1 MAEQGGHKV
10 GRETRLGFGLVSW
23 SFDYE
28 SAATISQ
35 RPRPSPSQ
43 LTTACATT
51 TTTYWSVLCRQA
63 TTQIQLPANLI
74 VLVAEP
80 RKLPGREERGRGA
93 RGSEC
98 EQRALAPASN
108 EAWNFSA
115 LATVS
120 SFFFCSLLL
129 FLIFLIP
136 LSRVFAFCHASQNF
150 MKWNLLKSCYG
161 ICHVSSTKTYCRHF
175 KR

>member
-10 GRETRLGFGLVSW
+10 GRETRLGFGLVNW

-35 RPRPSPSQ
+35 CPRPAPSL

-120 SFFFCSLLL
+120 SFFLLPL
-129 FLIFLIP
+129 ALLDISDTLVEGICV
-136 LSRVFAFCHASQNF
+136 LSRKPKLYEVELTEVLLRNMPCKQYE
-150 MKWNLLKSCYG
+150 NLLQ
-161 ICHVSSTKTYCRHF
+161 TL
-175 KR
+175 

>member
-35 RPRPSPSQ
+35 RPRPAPSQ

-80 RKLPGREERGRGA
+80 RKRPGKEEGGRA

-98 EQRALAPASN
+98 EQRALGPASN

-120 SFFFCSLLL
+120 SFFLLPRAL
-129 FLIFLIP
+129 LDISDTLVEGICV
-136 LSRVFAFCHASQNF
+136 LSRKPKLYEVELTEVLLRNMPCKQYE
-150 MKWNLLKSCYG
+150 NLLQ
-161 ICHVSSTKTYCRHF
+161 TL
-175 KR
+175 

>member
-35 RPRPSPSQ
+35 RPRPPSSP
-43 LTTACATT
+43 LTTASATT
-51 TTTYWSVLCRQA
+51 TATTYWSVLCRQA

-80 RKLPGREERGRGA
+80 RKRPGREEGDWA

-120 SFFFCSLLL
+120 SFFFSLFLLL
-129 FLIFLIP
+129 DIFDTLVEGICVM
-136 LSRVFAFCHASQNF
+136 SRKPKLYEVELTEVLLRNMPCKQYE
-150 MKWNLLKSCYG
+150 NLLK
-161 ICHVSSTKTYCRHF
+161 TL
-175 KR
+175 

>member
-35 RPRPSPSQ
+35 HPRPPPSL

-63 TTQIQLPANLI
+63 TTQIQLPASLI

-80 RKLPGREERGRGA
+80 RKRPGKEEGGGQGEVSASSGRW
-93 RGSEC
+93 RRHPMKHET
-98 EQRALAPASN
+98 LAHLQQ
-108 EAWNFSA
+108 FR
-115 LATVS
+115 L
-120 SFFFCSLLL
+120 FFCSLVL

>member
-35 RPRPSPSQ
+35 RPRPAPSQ

-80 RKLPGREERGRGA
+80 RKRPGKEERGRGA

-120 SFFFCSLLL
+120 SFFFAPSCSSWYFWYPCRGYLR
-129 FLIFLIP
+129 F
-136 LSRVFAFCHASQNF
+136 VTQA
-150 MKWNLLKSCYG
+150 
-161 ICHVSSTKTYCRHF
+161 KTLWSGTYWSLATEYAM
-175 KR
+175 

>member
-35 RPRPSPSQ
+35 RPRPPSSQ
-43 LTTACATT
+43 LTIASAT

-63 TTQIQLPANLI
+63 TTQTQLPANLI

-80 RKLPGREERGRGA
+80 RKLPGREEGDWA

-98 EQRALAPASN
+98 KQRALAPASN

-120 SFFFCSLLL
+120 SFFFFLLPL
-129 FLIFLIP
+129 ALLDISDTLVEGICV
-136 LSRVFAFCHASQNF
+136 LSRKPKLYEVELTEVLLRNMPCKQYE
-150 MKWNLLKSCYG
+150 NLLQ
-161 ICHVSSTKTYCRHF
+161 TL
-175 KR
+175 

>member
-1 MAEQGGHKV
+1 MTEQGGHKV
-10 GRETRLGFGLVSW
+10 GRDTRLGFGLVSW

-35 RPRPSPSQ
+35 RPRPAPSQ

-120 SFFFCSLLL
+120 SFFLLPL
-129 FLIFLIP
+129 ALLDISDTLVEGICV
-136 LSRVFAFCHASQNF
+136 LSRKPKLYEVELTEVLLRNMPCKQYG
-150 MKWNLLKSCYG
+150 NLL
-161 ICHVSSTKTYCRHF
+161 HTL
-175 KR
+175 